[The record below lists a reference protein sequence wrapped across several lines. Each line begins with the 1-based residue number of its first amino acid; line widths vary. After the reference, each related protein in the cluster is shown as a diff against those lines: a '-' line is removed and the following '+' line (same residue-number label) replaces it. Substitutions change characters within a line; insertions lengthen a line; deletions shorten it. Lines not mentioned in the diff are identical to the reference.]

1 MPSYDY
7 CIAHTGTRVL
17 VMDSM
22 TGLVVGSLAYRMRG
36 QGLILAL
43 YGSQQPHL
51 EMVNMFNLD
60 NQSLSIIQVMYVGV
74 LVTYHVLMSVVGF
87 ECVEMC
93 KSSPRYTLI
102 SCSTVAIIMLI

>member
-60 NQSLSIIQVMYVGV
+60 NQSLSIIQVC
-74 LVTYHVLMSVVGF
+74 TYSVH
-87 ECVEMC
+87 CTYYC
-93 KSSPRYTLI
+93 TLYMI
-102 SCSTVAIIMLI
+102 H